1 MPDKIRVWD
10 LPTRCFH
17 WALVAA
23 LIGLLL
29 TAQIGGNAM
38 PWHFRCGYL
47 VLTLLLFRICWGFVG
62 GHWSRFASFAYSP
75 KTALMYLKG
84 QGAPEHSIGHN
95 PAGSFSVFAMLG
107 FLLLQIGSGL
117 FSDDE
122 IAAAGPGVKFVSN
135 SWVGL
140 ATHYHAEVGKRIVL
154 GLVAL
159 HIGAILFYRFKRG
172 ENLVGAMIQGDKESP
187 HAVQNSRDDRASRLW
202 AASLFVA
209 CGVLVASLVNV
220 A

>member
-1 MPDKIRVWD
+1 MPAKIRVWD

-23 LIGLLL
+23 LIGLVV

-38 PWHFRCGYL
+38 PWHFRCGYF

-62 GHWSRFASFAYSP
+62 GHWSRFAAFAYSP

-84 QGAPEHSIGHN
+84 QAVPEHSIGHN

-107 FLLLQIGSGL
+107 FLLLQVCSGL

-122 IAAAGPGVKFVSN
+122 IAAAGPGVKFVAN
-135 SWVGL
+135 SWVSL
-140 ATHYHAEVGKRIVL
+140 ATHYHAEVGKLIVL

-159 HIGAILFYRFKRG
+159 HVGAILFYRFKRG
-172 ENLVGAMIQGDKESP
+172 EDLVGAMIQGDKESSHIVP
-187 HAVQNSRDDRASRLW
+187 NSRDDRASRLL
-202 AASLFVA
+202 AVGLFVA
-209 CGVLVASLVNV
+209 CGALVTWLVNL

>member
-10 LPTRCFH
+10 LPTRIFH
-17 WALVAA
+17 WSLAVALA
-23 LIGLLL
+23 GLVT
-29 TAQIGGNAM
+29 TASIGGNAM

-47 VLTLLLFRICWGFVG
+47 VLSLLLFRLCWGLVG

-75 KTALMYLKG
+75 KTALLYLKG
-84 QGAPEHSIGHN
+84 QGSPEQSIGHN

-107 FLLLQIGSGL
+107 FLLLQVGTGL

-122 IAAAGPGVKFVSN
+122 IAAAGPGAKFVSN
-135 SWVGL
+135 SWVSL
-140 ATHYHAEVGKRIVL
+140 ATQYHAEVGKIIVL

-172 ENLVGAMIQGDKESP
+172 ENLVSAMILGDKESSY
-187 HAVQNSRDDRASRLW
+187 VLKSSRDDRASRWL
-202 AASLFVA
+202 AVGLFVA
-209 CGVLVASLVNV
+209 CASLVAWLV
-220 A
+220 SLA